1 MGIFLKFINKFFI
14 VFLILLLGMGFVSAS
29 NDIASYDDIDVLT
42 VGEIDASVDV
52 LDDVND
58 NSNFD
63 NSNFDNSDFDNSDF
77 DGSYID
83 DSDDSDLLSSVYDN
97 KSLGHFPFD
106 SNDSDNGESSNQSAD
121 NVSDGGDYVI
131 VTSNVTRYDFNDV
144 YKVKVLDGFG
154 NPVYFGHVDF
164 IVNSKHVATSNVD
177 SLGTASFNIN
187 SFINRSGTY
196 DIVLLYYK
204 DDGAHGVLER
214 QSIEVDNVPMNER
227 DIQVYVEGIKLYDL
241 GESYRVKVVDRN
253 GNPIRKGYVCFVV
266 YDRVYYSNLTDEG
279 IATCYLPVDL
289 NITGNLIVW
298 SFYSDGDLYEIRY

>member
-1 MGIFLKFINKFFI
+1 MGIFLKFINKFLI

-52 LDDVND
+52 LDDVN
-58 NSNFD
+58 D

-144 YKVKVLDGFG
+144 LHLHLYKHANPIMFSILVLA
-154 NPVYFGHVDF
+154 
-164 IVNSKHVATSNVD
+164 II
-177 SLGTASFNIN
+177 SLFVGINIRW
-187 SFINRSGTY
+187 SLIGIF
-196 DIVLLYYK
+196 VLL
-204 DDGAHGVLER
+204 
-214 QSIEVDNVPMNER
+214 
-227 DIQVYVEGIKLYDL
+227 
-241 GESYRVKVVDRN
+241 
-253 GNPIRKGYVCFVV
+253 
-266 YDRVYYSNLTDEG
+266 
-279 IATCYLPVDL
+279 
-289 NITGNLIVW
+289 
-298 SFYSDGDLYEIRY
+298 